1 MNNLNPY
8 AASSFGGVFRDAP
21 GMLRDWG
28 YTQSIQFFLDGDEGA
43 AFCSGTGS
51 TGTAWSVL
59 PVLTEG
65 QTLNVFGM
73 QGVTSNTGADVT
85 RAMQWALEV
94 TDSDGN
100 NPVNKVVAGAT
111 VEGPWFEDYML
122 PIKIHG
128 PGRVRILPVG
138 AGKGVATIANYITVQ
153 YVLVDESEAI
163 V

>member
-1 MNNLNPY
+1 MNNLNPWS
-8 AASSFGGVFRDAP
+8 ASSFGGVFRDSP

-28 YTQSIQFFLDGDEGA
+28 YTQSIQFLFNGDEGA
-43 AFCSGTGS
+43 AFCSATGS
-51 TGTAWSVL
+51 TGTTWSVL

-73 QGVTSNTGADVT
+73 QGVTSNTGAVT
-85 RAMQWALEV
+85 ARAMQWALQV

-100 NPVNKVVAGAT
+100 NPVNKVIGGAT
-111 VEGPWFEDYML
+111 MGGPWFEEYPL

-128 PGRVRILPVG
+128 PARVRIGNVG
-138 AGKGVATIANYITVQ
+138 TGKGLSITANFITVQ
-153 YVLVDESEAI
+153 YIVVDEAEAI